1 MSLGLAKTKRR
12 ITTVKNTEKITKS
25 MELIATVKIK
35 RFKNES
41 NKESLYTRE
50 FESLMGELFA
60 HDSETGTHYGRANEG
75 DLPSLFIVISSDLGL
90 CGGYNNEIFK
100 FVSRVAKPTD
110 VIAPLGGKALHH
122 FAHDPVYTN
131 INHDFESLTLASLDF
146 AEVHRLSAKL
156 KDDFNAKKYAR
167 IYILFT
173 RYVNS
178 ITFAPTRFQLLP
190 VQIKHQAWEHEEYCP
205 PLFDASA
212 RQLIH
217 ALLPSYLA
225 SVFYD
230 RLIDSELSEQASRRT
245 AMDNAND
252 NADRLLTNLTIQYN
266 KARQNAIT
274 QEITEVVS
282 GAGENHSH

>member
-12 ITTVKNTEKITKS
+12 IQTVKNTEKITKS

-41 NKESLYTRE
+41 NKESLYTHE
-50 FESLMGELFA
+50 YESLMGELFA
-60 HDSETGTHYGRANEG
+60 HDTETGTHYGRPNEG
-75 DLPSLFIVISSDLGL
+75 DLPMLFIVISSDLGL

-100 FVSRVAKPTD
+100 ALAKMAKPSD
-110 VIAPLGGKALHH
+110 IIAPIGAKAMHH
-122 FAHDPVYTN
+122 FAHDETFKN
-131 INHDFESLTLASLDF
+131 INHDFEKLSLAAIDFPMVHSLC
-146 AEVHRLSAKL
+146 AGL

-190 VQIKHQAWEHEEYCP
+190 VQIPHEAWEHEEYCP
-205 PLFDASA
+205 PLFDSSA

-230 RLIDSELSEQASRRT
+230 RLLDSQLSEQASRRT

-252 NADRLLTNLTIQYN
+252 NADRLLSDLTIQYN

-282 GAGENHSH
+282 GAGDSSH

>member
-1 MSLGLAKTKRR
+1 MSLGLAKTKHR
-12 ITTVKNTEKITKS
+12 IQSVKNTEKITKS

-41 NKESLYTRE
+41 NRESLYTRE
-50 FESLMGELFA
+50 YESLMGELFA
-60 HDSETGTHYGRANEG
+60 HDTETGTHYGRVNEG
-75 DLPSLFIVISSDLGL
+75 DLPALFIVISSDLGL
-90 CGGYNNEIFK
+90 CGGYNNAIFK
-100 FVSRVAKPTD
+100 ALGSMTKPTD
-110 VIAPLGGKALHH
+110 VIAPIGAKAVHH
-122 FAHDPVYTN
+122 FAHDDVYKI
-131 INHDFESLTLASLDF
+131 INHDFEKLSLNAIDF
-146 AEVHRLSAKL
+146 PEVHSLCANL
-156 KDDFNAKKYAR
+156 KDDFNAKKYSR

-178 ITFAPTRFQLLP
+178 ITFQPTRFQLLP
-190 VQIKHQAWEHEEYCP
+190 VQIPHQAWEHEEYCP

-225 SVFYD
+225 AVFYD
-230 RLIDSELSEQASRRT
+230 RLLDSQLSEQASRRT

-252 NADRLLTNLTIQYN
+252 NADRLLSALTIQYN

-282 GAGENHSH
+282 GAGDNSR